1 MRQKDLRV
9 AEKIYYAQDE
19 RYLSYK
25 QNPEEIL
32 IDKERN
38 QAIKALWVELKNR
51 LNEKELDYL
60 FAFVANNNKGRETAR
75 QFGVDEKNVRYY
87 MNKIQKKAKAL
98 LEEIGLTVDDMK
110 DIIRPQINLG
120 MARHSQ
126 GVGYPFEKYIALA
139 PGKSWSFRWGKMR
152 LPINKPCMIPE
163 YLKASGCDCVCNICC
178 ESDTC
183 KRTDAYPENGE
194 TEEQKE
200 HAKLIAKIMRKLQ
213 RNYRPQDIAGLE
225 KVANF

>member
-1 MRQKDLRV
+1 MDTKNMLI

-38 QAIKALWVELKNR
+38 QAIKDFWVELKKR
-51 LNEKELDYL
+51 LSKKEFDTLMV
-60 FAFVANNNKGRETAR
+60 FVGTGNKVRETGR
-75 QFGVDEKNVRYY
+75 RLGIDKKQVQRNMGYV
-87 MNKIQKKAKAL
+87 QKKAKEL
-98 LEEIGLTVDDMK
+98 LEEMGLTVDDMK

-120 MARHSQ
+120 MESHSK
-126 GVGYPFEKYIALA
+126 GVGYPFEKYMALA
-139 PGKSWSFRWGKMR
+139 KNKRWTFRFGSLKM
-152 LPINKPCMIPE
+152 PINKPCMIPE

-194 TEEQKE
+194 TEKQKE

>member
-1 MRQKDLRV
+1 MDEKNTII

-38 QAIKALWVELKNR
+38 QAIKDFWVELKNR
-51 LNEKELDYL
+51 LSEKELDYL
-60 FAFVANNNKGRETAR
+60 FAYIGNDNNGRKTAR
-75 QFGVDEKNVRYY
+75 YFDVGENNVRYY
-87 MNKIQKKAKAL
+87 MNKIQKKAKIL
-98 LEEIGLTVDDMK
+98 LEEMGLTVDDMK

-126 GVGYPFEKYIALA
+126 GVGYPFEKYMALA
-139 PGKSWSFRWGKMR
+139 KNKRWTFRFGSLKM
-152 LPINKPCMIPE
+152 PINKPCMIPE

>member
-1 MRQKDLRV
+1 MDEKNTII

-38 QAIKALWVELKNR
+38 QAIKDFWIELKKR
-51 LNEKELDYL
+51 LSKKEFDTLMV
-60 FAFVANNNKGRETAR
+60 FVGTGNKVRETGR
-75 QFGVDEKNVRYY
+75 RLDIDKKQVQRNMGYV
-87 MNKIQKKAKAL
+87 QKKAKAL
-98 LEEIGLTVDDMK
+98 LEEMGLTVDDMK

-126 GVGYPFEKYIALA
+126 GVGYPFEKYMALA
-139 PGKSWSFRWGKMR
+139 KNKRWTFRFGSLKM
-152 LPINKPCMIPE
+152 PINKPCMIPE